1 MHFRIWRRE
10 RGASNSD
17 SVSYS
22 VIQELSGIYY
32 MYIINTHLNI
42 GK

>member
-1 MHFRIWRRE
+1 MHFRIWRKE

-22 VIQELSGIYY
+22 VIQELSG
-32 MYIINTHLNI
+32 NHKLNR
-42 GK
+42 KRQAK